1 MELLFTK
8 ERCDG
13 FDGNEELQGTSA
25 DAVSTNPLH
34 NNSKWRIDL
43 RYMPIFTDKHLNDKV
58 ITYAETISDKIA
70 PKAYRNKQHGYRVWK
85 EGYVSNVEVKPNVL
99 ANGKQLFL
107 VKFLVAASMKSTKYV
122 VYCHLNQETGDVAHA
137 KCCCKAELGGCC
149 CKHFAALL
157 YTLLDYSNRR

>member
-13 FDGNEELQGTSA
+13 FDGNEELQGTRA
-25 DAVSTNPLH
+25 DAVSTNRLH

-58 ITYAETISDKIA
+58 ITNAETMSDKIA
-70 PKAYRNKQHGYRVWK
+70 PKAYRNKRHGYRLWK
-85 EGYVSNVEVKPNVL
+85 EGYVSNVEAKPNAV

-107 VKFLVAASMKSTKYV
+107 VNSW
-122 VYCHLNQETGDVAHA
+122 
-137 KCCCKAELGGCC
+137 
-149 CKHFAALL
+149 
-157 YTLLDYSNRR
+157 